1 MNAAVLVTG
10 IHREELGFG
19 DRVAALVD
27 PEQVEVLRI
36 ARGISNARIGAGGQF
51 YSDTEHR
58 EIYLQLRQQLR
69 QQPRWRGGPL
79 IDLHAGVDEHGPCA
93 DIYSANETLLSCL
106 EHRLG
111 PDPRVRL
118 VRIIDRP
125 VPRDETLADALVR
138 TRIPR
143 CLWDGQDWFYVGL
156 EIYLAEPGNGG
167 PDDWGLASELIV
179 HICRC
184 VAAATL

>member
-1 MNAAVLVTG
+1 MSVAVLVTG

-27 PEQVEVLRI
+27 RRQVEVLRI
-36 ARGISNARIGAGGQF
+36 AHGISNARTGTDDRF

-58 EIYLQLRQQLR
+58 EIYLQLRQQIR
-69 QQPRWRGGPL
+69 QQPQWRGSPL
-79 IDLHAGVDEHGPCA
+79 LDLPAGVDEHGPCA
-93 DIYSANETLLSCL
+93 DIYSANEALLSCL
-106 EHRLG
+106 DTRLR

-118 VRIIDRP
+118 VRIVDNPSTGDASR
-125 VPRDETLADALVR
+125 ADALAR

-143 CLWDGQDWFYVGL
+143 SLWDSRDWVYVGL
-156 EIYLAEPGNGG
+156 EIYLAQPADGG
-167 PDDWGLASELIV
+167 PDDCRLASEVIG

-184 VAAATL
+184 ATAKGR